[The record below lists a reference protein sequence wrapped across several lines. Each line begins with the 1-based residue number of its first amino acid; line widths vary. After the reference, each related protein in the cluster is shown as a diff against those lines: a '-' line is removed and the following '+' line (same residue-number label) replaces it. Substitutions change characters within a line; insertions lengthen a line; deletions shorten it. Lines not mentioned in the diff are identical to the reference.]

1 MTTET
6 KRQKQVAGLINEELN
21 DIFRRFNLLMMDG
34 GMISISNVK
43 ITPDLFEARVYL
55 SMFQIKDTQAAL
67 FKFEEKNKEIRK
79 ELGARV
85 RHQLRSI
92 PELKFFIDDTLDYV
106 FKMEELFEKI
116 KKEDSNSSKENTP
129 AID

>member
-21 DIFRRFNLLMMDG
+21 DICRRMNLLMMEG
-34 GMISISNVK
+34 GMISISVVK

-55 SMFQIKDTQAAL
+55 SMFKIKDTQAVL
-67 FKFEEKNKEIRK
+67 LKFEEKNKEIRK
-79 ELGARV
+79 ELGSRV
-85 RHQLRSI
+85 RHQLRSV
-92 PELKFFIDDTLDYV
+92 PELKFYIDDTLDYA

-116 KKEDSNSSKENTP
+116 KKDDENNKQQTT
-129 AID
+129 

>member
-21 DIFRRFNLLMMDG
+21 DIFRRFNLLMIDG

-67 FKFEEKNKEIRK
+67 
-79 ELGARV
+79 
-85 RHQLRSI
+85 
-92 PELKFFIDDTLDYV
+92 LKY
-106 FKMEELFEKI
+106 E
-116 KKEDSNSSKENTP
+116 
-129 AID
+129 